1 MSIASYNSDKVKLQ
15 ESIQKLYTTVNYNTD
30 DVTQFEAIKEET
42 KKLFER
48 QEVIFRMVSTVAVIA
63 VIVTVHRMS

>member
-1 MSIASYNSDKVKLQ
+1 MSIASYNSDKIKLQ

-48 QEVIFRMVSTVAVIA
+48 EEVIFRMVSTVAVIA